1 MVAQTDYNPKY
12 CSEVYKIMAGGC
24 SETKAIAILDV
35 SRSTFYRWKK
45 EHPEF
50 ADACDRGKVQ
60 FDAHVED
67 LGVHGM
73 MKTMD
78 IDYQFYR
85 DLAKYRNGWTD
96 KPIQG
101 SITNNTQINI
111 DQINV
116 LNDMSNDEVL
126 AYIKSQVEQHPELQH
141 VIEGEIVSGE

>member
-1 MVAQTDYNPKY
+1 
-12 CSEVYKIMAGGC
+12 MAGGC

-50 ADACDRGKVQ
+50 AEACDKGKVQ

-67 LGVHGM
+67 IGVHGM

-96 KPIQG
+96 KTGPG
-101 SITNNTQINI
+101 ITHNTQINI
-111 DQINV
+111 DQMNV
-116 LNDMSNDEVL
+116 LNNQSNEEL
-126 AYIKSQVEQHPELQH
+126 LMYIKDQMEKHPELQH
-141 VIEGEIVSGE
+141 IIEGEIVSRE

>member
-1 MVAQTDYNPKY
+1 MAAQSDYDPKY
-12 CSEVYKIMAGGC
+12 CAEVYKIMAGGC
-24 SETKAIAILDV
+24 SETKAIALLGT

-45 EHPEF
+45 EHPDF
-50 ADACDRGKVQ
+50 AEACDRGKVQ

-96 KPIQG
+96 KPAQG
-101 SITNNTQINI
+101 ITNNTQINI
-111 DQINV
+111 DQMNV
-116 LNDMSNDEVL
+116 LNNQSNEELVMF
-126 AYIKSQVEQHPELQH
+126 IKSQIEQHPELQQI
-141 VIEGEIVSGE
+141 IEGEIIVE